1 MKDWLHTFFY
11 WLNVW
16 GWGYWIIWLMTS
28 RDVKGRKNIPPGG
41 GLILASNHLNLT
53 DPPILTAVMPR
64 RVVWMA
70 KQELFDIPVFGLLY
84 HLTGCIPVRRFEADL
99 RALRRAQ
106 QALRKGHVL
115 GMFPEG
121 TRGGGRGLRPGE
133 PGTALLALR
142 TGAPVLPVA
151 IWGTE
156 RVKLPAYLFERTR
169 VQVVFGEPFS
179 VGRSQR
185 PRREEIAQATDLIM
199 KRIAALLPAECRGVY
214 GEATTDVAAAT
225 KEGDS

>member
-1 MKDWLHTFFY
+1 MKDWLHTLFY
-11 WLNVW
+11 WLSVW
-16 GWGYWIIWLMTS
+16 TWGGFLVRLVARWE
-28 RDVKGRKNIPPGG
+28 VKGRRKIPRRGP
-41 GLILASNHLNLT
+41 LILASNHLNLT
-53 DPPILTAVMPR
+53 DPPILTVVMPR

-70 KQELFDIPVFGLLY
+70 KQELFDIPVFGLIY

-99 RALRRAQ
+99 RALLRAQ
-106 QALRKGHVL
+106 QVLRKGYTL

-121 TRGGGRGLRPGE
+121 TRGRGRGLKPGE

-142 TGAPVLPVA
+142 TGTPVLPVA

-156 RVKLPAYLFERTR
+156 RMRLPAYLFKRAR

-179 VGRSQR
+179 VGQSQR
-185 PRREEIAQATDLIM
+185 PRREAIAQATDLIM
-199 KRIAALLPAECRGVY
+199 KRIAALLPAEYRGVY
-214 GEATTDVAAAT
+214 AEVATDVAAAT